1 MTLSTDKKKCLQEV
15 MCNTW
20 IDHTRTDFIRF
31 LIDTHG
37 EIELVPTRVVELV
50 ASEVDPLHFSILQI
64 RNILKHHNLTQYN
77 DSMAYIFAR
86 IKKEFLLGPDVISKV
101 IAQYDEK
108 LNVSNQISFFSLRFV
123 LSKLLDEL
131 DIEDTLDRTSVAY
144 LESEIIWQHVIQ
156 SHHEMNKMCHH
167 SNDGHSKPSSSAPFK
182 LESS

>member
-1 MTLSTDKKKCLQEV
+1 
-15 MCNTW
+15 
-20 IDHTRTDFIRF
+20 
-31 LIDTHG
+31 
-37 EIELVPTRVVELV
+37 
-50 ASEVDPLHFSILQI
+50 
-64 RNILKHHNLTQYN
+64 
-77 DSMAYIFAR
+77 MAYIFAR